1 MDAKKESKRII
12 QVVTEVLK
20 EEKKKH
26 LKAVKNA
33 TVKLPAVSIVA
44 DNV

>member
-1 MDAKKESKRII
+1 MDAKKESIRII
-12 QVVTEVLK
+12 KVVSKVLQ

-26 LKAVKNA
+26 LNAVKNT
-33 TVKLPAVSIVA
+33 TVKLPSVSIVA

>member
-12 QVVTEVLK
+12 QVVTKVLQ

-26 LKAVKNA
+26 LNAVKHTTA
-33 TVKLPAVSIVA
+33 KLPSVSIVA